1 MFWSSAKLFE
11 TRFEKSHFAIHFK
24 LRQDVL
30 VNRLTLLL
38 IEDEPDM
45 VELVFDIVDRRK
57 VNVVIA
63 LNGLEALEVLK
74 SQPVDAVLT
83 DVRMPE
89 MSGLEFV
96 QKMRALGFAH
106 PVLMMTGYADLNVAL
121 EAIRGGIFDLVEKPF
136 NRAKMSESIQT
147 ALQLGSSVRV
157 IQKDL
162 ARAYESIDQ
171 SLMPAERKNDVVRYI
186 SLFLA
191 QQELSRKKAA

>member
-1 MFWSSAKLFE
+1 M
-11 TRFEKSHFAIHFK
+11 
-24 LRQDVL
+24 
-30 VNRLTLLL
+30 LTLLL

-45 VELVFDIVDRRK
+45 VELIFDIVDRRK

-63 LNGLEALEVLK
+63 LNGIEALETLK
-74 SQPVDAVLT
+74 TQSIDAVLT

-89 MSGLEFV
+89 MSGVEFV
-96 QKMRALGFAH
+96 QQMRKLGFAH

-121 EAIRGGIFDLVEKPF
+121 EAIRGGIFDLIEKPF

-147 ALQLGSSVRV
+147 ALQLGASVQA

-171 SLMPAERKNDVVRYI
+171 SRIAPEHKNEVVRYI

-191 QQELSRKKAA
+191 QQELARSKAS